1 MKNAKYYVRVCGD
14 RLLGMEIGEEEY
26 NTSSIRKIRKSLK
39 EMLGDRWKVALDVCS
54 NETGVVL
61 FTYDKCRQVY
71 VDNDFT
77 KQASKIL
84 R

>member
-14 RLLGMEIGEEEY
+14 RLFGTEIGKEEY

-61 FTYDKCRQVY
+61 FTYDKCRQVS